1 MKGLYDFYSRHKI
14 NVDLLNGIQT
24 EEQMMNIINNSLYF
38 DNIKRRN
45 YILANA
51 KHNSQIAINS
61 AVLLGAIV
69 GFHPLPTLS
78 ELPLLAAIELGLIT
92 SILTIYGIKRTTSE
106 KKEIIKE
113 SAKSSIIVSSLTS
126 AGCAG
131 YILGNGLKIIPLIG
145 GLIDATVAGVTINR
159 IGKFTIDYCE
169 KLFKQELLIDYL
181 KDAINSINSGVD
193 ELLKIAN
200 NYQK

>member
-1 MKGLYDFYSRHKI
+1 MS
-14 NVDLLNGIQT
+14 
-24 EEQMMNIINNSLYF
+24 
-38 DNIKRRN
+38 
-45 YILANA
+45 
-51 KHNSQIAINS
+51 
-61 AVLLGAIV
+61 
-69 GFHPLPTLS
+69 
-78 ELPLLAAIELGLIT
+78 
-92 SILTIYGIKRTTSE
+92 IYGIKRTTSE

-113 SAKSSIIVSSLTS
+113 SAKTGIIVSSLSS
-126 AGCAG
+126 AG
-131 YILGNGLKIIPLIG
+131 YFLGNVLKTIPLIGQIPG

-169 KLFKQELLIDYL
+169 KLFKQELLIDYI